1 MSVDSIEKAVQQLTL
16 QELAEFRSWFEQFD
30 SENWDAQ
37 IEQDVANG
45 NINHLAEEALADF
58 EAGRAKKL

>member
-1 MSVDSIEKAVQQLTL
+1 MNVDSIEKAVQQLTL